1 MAAYAGDVPGEA
13 EPDPRAE
20 GGLRRTTAHGL
31 RGIEHVLYGAV
42 AAALVLAG
50 AALFG
55 WAVFDFARALVRHAP
70 FEPSILRLLDS
81 LLLVFIVT
89 ELLHTVRA
97 VIAENALVAE
107 PFLLVGIIAAIRRV
121 IVITAETPAEVGSSD
136 FSHLLWETADL
147 AAVVLVFGLVIYLLR
162 HTSKSE
168 PIPAHEPDSPGS
180 HPGEP
185 RSSRRSD
192 DPAAE

>member
-1 MAAYAGDVPGEA
+1 MVEDMTGAQQAP
-13 EPDPRAE
+13 PNR
-20 GGLRRTTAHGL
+20 GLRTTTAGGL

-55 WAVFDFARALVRHAP
+55 WALFDFARALTRHVP
-70 FEPSILRLLDS
+70 FEQSILHLLDS

-121 IVITAETPAEVGSSD
+121 IVITAEAPSEVGSSN
-136 FSHLLWETADL
+136 FSHLLWEMADL
-147 AAVVLVFGLVIYLLR
+147 AAVVLVFGAVIYLLR

-168 PIPAHEPDSPGS
+168 PIPAHEPDSPGAHTTEGNS
-180 HPGEP
+180 T
-185 RSSRRSD
+185 RRQ
-192 DPAAE
+192 E